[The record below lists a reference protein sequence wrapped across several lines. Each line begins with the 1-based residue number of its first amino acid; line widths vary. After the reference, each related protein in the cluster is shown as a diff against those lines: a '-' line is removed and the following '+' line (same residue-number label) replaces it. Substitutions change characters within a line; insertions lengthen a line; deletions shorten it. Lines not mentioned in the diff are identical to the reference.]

1 MRWALPFILLSLGAS
16 LSAQEKIVSGSA
28 TVELL
33 PGWSIERAQRQAY
46 QLAILNALQTNFPSH
61 IAQASKYILQNRTTG
76 STASTQTYF
85 YLTSDQYIGAE
96 WLQTT
101 SIRYETSHEKG
112 TWYITCKVKGR
123 ARPRT
128 EPPLPLD
135 IRPLRCQD
143 TACFTL
149 DFKDG
154 DPLYLYFRTPVAGT
168 CKYSGKIAATFIDF
182 CLIRTPVC
190 RLFLFGQT
198 RRISSSPPLRKIAQK
213 PSGRMN

>member
-1 MRWALPFILLSLGAS
+1 MRRALPFILLSLGAS

-96 WLQTT
+96 WPANHQ
-101 SIRYETSHEKG
+101 Y
-112 TWYITCKVKGR
+112 
-123 ARPRT
+123 
-128 EPPLPLD
+128 
-135 IRPLRCQD
+135 PLRDLPREGNLVHHLQSQ
-143 TACFTL
+143 
-149 DFKDG
+149 
-154 DPLYLYFRTPVAGT
+154 RAGP
-168 CKYSGKIAATFIDF
+168 SAHRAA
-182 CLIRTPVC
+182 P
-190 RLFLFGQT
+190 
-198 RRISSSPPLRKIAQK
+198 
-213 PSGRMN
+213 PSGHPAPAMPGYRLLHPGFQRW